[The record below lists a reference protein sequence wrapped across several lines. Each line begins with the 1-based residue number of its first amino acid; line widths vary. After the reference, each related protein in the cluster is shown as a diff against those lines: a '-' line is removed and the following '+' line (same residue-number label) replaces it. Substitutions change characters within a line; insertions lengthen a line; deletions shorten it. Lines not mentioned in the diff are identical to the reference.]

1 MSKLL
6 GKGGLGTGGMGKGG
20 LGTRGLG
27 TGGLKNGG
35 LGATGISK
43 GMKSSRV
50 AAPPDAPLKALSLLG
65 RWGRVALGHVAFGGG
80 CSCAGGMGPIHMSD
94 MEMHVMDYL
103 AAKYSDNASIQ
114 RLLIERGGY
123 KPNEAGNIGAVLNAI
138 ATRSADTVKPD
149 DQIAMLADLER
160 SIESLDELT
169 RGG

>member
-1 MSKLL
+1 MSNLL
-6 GKGGLGTGGMGKGG
+6 GKGGLGKSG
-20 LGTRGLG
+20 LGKSGFGAAGL
-27 TGGLKNGG
+27 
-35 LGATGISK
+35 SK
-43 GMKSSRV
+43 GIKSSRV

-80 CSCAGGMGPIHMSD
+80 CSCSGGMGPIHMSD

-103 AAKYSDNASIQ
+103 AAKYSDNPAIQ

-123 KPNEAGNIGAVLNAI
+123 KPNEAGNIGEVLNAI
-138 ATRSADTVKPD
+138 ATRSADTVKPE

-160 SIESLDELT
+160 SIESLDEIT